1 MKFFQFTQANKIKLG
16 IKSENKH
23 IDLEAA
29 LQAHPKKELPHTLS
43 GYMNG
48 GAGPLAMLTDYV
60 ANLPKDAS
68 YILDGATMDWAPA
81 ITNPEKILCVGLN
94 YKKHADETKA
104 AYPQAPVIFNKFNNA
119 LSGHQAKVPVPETT
133 KRLDHEVE
141 LGIIIGKQAK
151 HITEAEALDYVF
163 GYVTTNDLS
172 ARDTQKSSPQWTL
185 AKSSDGFAPVGPY
198 LVTKDE
204 IANPNNLQVRT
215 TVGEEVR
222 QDSNTK
228 DMIFSCEEIIAYLSN
243 YMTLEPGDLIMTGTP
258 EGVIIGKQPRESR
271 VYLAAGDS
279 VTVEVEGLGAL
290 TTHFM

>member
-1 MKFFQFTQANKIKLG
+1 FTQANETKLG
-16 IKSENKH
+16 IKSKNRH

-29 LQAHPKKELPHTLS
+29 LQTYPEKELPHSLS
-43 GYMNG
+43 GYMDG
-48 GAGPLAMLTDYV
+48 GAGPLAMLTDYI
-60 ANLPKDAS
+60 AKLPNDSS
-68 YILDGATMDWAPA
+68 YILDETTITWAPA
-81 ITNPEKILCVGLN
+81 ITQPEKILCVGLN

-104 AYPQAPVIFNKFNNA
+104 AYPKAPVIFNKFNNA
-119 LSGHQAKVPVPETT
+119 LSGHQANVAIPATT

-141 LGIIIGKQAK
+141 LGIIIGKKAK
-151 HITEAEALDYVF
+151 HIKEADALDYVF

-204 IANPNNLQVRT
+204 VADPNNLRVTT

-279 VTVEVEGLGAL
+279 
-290 TTHFM
+290 